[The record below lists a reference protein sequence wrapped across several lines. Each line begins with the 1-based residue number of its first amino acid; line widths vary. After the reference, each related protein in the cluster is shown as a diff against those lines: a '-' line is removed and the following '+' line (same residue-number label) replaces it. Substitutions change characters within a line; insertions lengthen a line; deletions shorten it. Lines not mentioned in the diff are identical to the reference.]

1 MSKVTTIP
9 KFEWILNISDGDRFY
24 LKNKMDHLFTYH
36 KDTMSITDEKGAYI
50 SGDTLL
56 YIVNHPDEITVY
68 GQGSDA
74 LESMGSMIAKL
85 SFMAVVFFILSII
98 SARMLLMQTHPAW
111 TLQFLLP
118 VAMFAVCLLG
128 MGVCGGV
135 IVTSILHHKELM

>member
-1 MSKVTTIP
+1 MSKVTSIP
-9 KFEWILNISDGDRFY
+9 KIEWILNISDGDRFY

-36 KDTMSITDEKGAYI
+36 KNDMSITDEKGAYI

-56 YIVNHPDEITVY
+56 YIINHSDEITVY

-98 SARMLLMQTHPAW
+98 SARMLFMQIHPVW

-118 VAMFAVCLLG
+118 AALFSVCLLG
-128 MGVCGGV
+128 MGICGGV
-135 IVTSILHHKELM
+135 IVTSLLHHKELM